1 MPSRRLTLV
10 ELRRQIVD
18 LKVGASFSLVWA
30 DPDDH
35 PDQKHTW
42 AAIVQSKP
50 TNESATYTS
59 VDADDT
65 TFHFQIPSIS
75 ENAVDEGADDYLD
88 IIYYD
93 LVIAAQSAKKTMASH
108 KKKSVF
114 VSSICAW
121 KRNTWTAPLNMPGDS
136 GILGREL
143 VVSELRR
150 QLNIPERALQS
161 CFGLT
166 SDHERCAL
174 GEALF
179 GVVALIAILDPASQG
194 LDEIDQI
201 LNPILR
207 RLCEHRAGDNK
218 NGKERTEA
226 MDKVRKA
233 FTKNDF
239 KNDDITQAMLG
250 YSAGT
255 HGT

>member
-1 MPSRRLTLV
+1 M
-10 ELRRQIVD
+10 
-18 LKVGASFSLVWA
+18 
-30 DPDDH
+30 
-35 PDQKHTW
+35 
-42 AAIVQSKP
+42 
-50 TNESATYTS
+50 
-59 VDADDT
+59 
-65 TFHFQIPSIS
+65 
-75 ENAVDEGADDYLD
+75 
-88 IIYYD
+88 
-93 LVIAAQSAKKTMASH
+93 
-108 KKKSVF
+108 
-114 VSSICAW
+114 
-121 KRNTWTAPLNMPGDS
+121 
-136 GILGREL
+136 
-143 VVSELRR
+143 VSEIRR
-150 QLNIPERALQS
+150 QLNIPERALQAG
-161 CFGLT
+161 FGLT
-166 SDHERCAL
+166 SGHERCAL
-174 GEALF
+174 GESLF

>member
-1 MPSRRLTLV
+1 MSRRLTLA
-10 ELRRQIVD
+10 ELRGSIRG
-18 LKVGASFSLVWA
+18 LKVGASFALVWA

-35 PDQKHTW
+35 PDQKYNWTC
-42 AAIVQSKP
+42 IVQSKP
-50 TNESATYTS
+50 SEDSATYTS
-59 VDADDT
+59 ADADDVT
-65 TFHFQIPSIS
+65 YNFSIPSVREG
-75 ENAVDEGADDYLD
+75 ENDETRPQFLD

-93 LVIAAQSAKKTMASH
+93 LVIAAQSTKKSMASH

-114 VSSICAW
+114 TSSICAW
-121 KRNTWTAPLNMPGDS
+121 KRGTWTAPLNMAGDS

-150 QLNIPERALQS
+150 QLNIPERAQQAS
-161 CFGLT
+161 FGLT

-174 GEALF
+174 GEAVF
-179 GVVALIAILDPASQG
+179 GVVALIAVLDPASQG

-201 LNPILR
+201 LNPLLR

-218 NGKERTEA
+218 NGKDRTEA

-233 FTKNDF
+233 FGKTDF

-250 YSAGT
+250 FAAGT